1 MSLMAIKGKRTAAGE
16 KTRKEILDATL
27 SLLGRGGLDAFSA
40 RALAQKTSV
49 SKATIFHHFS
59 SVDDILLA
67 ACDWRRSLEFEE
79 RQPMSARAYLDGLGQ
94 QLFRAAQDDPVLLKA
109 RAVFVSR
116 AIFDREM
123 NARLSSGSAD
133 MRRLLIGALR
143 ARIPA
148 GVPDTEIESL
158 ARLTEMALDGLM
170 INLVTR
176 ADQREQLQTAWT
188 QMVDSL
194 LAGMKPEDR

>member
-1 MSLMAIKGKRTAAGE
+1 MAIKGQRTAAGE
-16 KTRKEILDATL
+16 KTRKEILDAAL

-40 RALAQKTSV
+40 GALAREASV
-49 SKATIFHHFS
+49 SKATVFHHFS

-67 ACDWRRSLEFEE
+67 ACDWRGSLEFEG
-79 RQPMSARAYLDGLGQ
+79 RQPTSAGAYLDGLGR
-94 QLFRAAQDDPVLLKA
+94 QLVRAAQDDPILLKA
-109 RAVFVSR
+109 QAVFVSR

-123 NARLSSGSAD
+123 NARMSASGAD
-133 MRRLLIGALR
+133 MRRRLVGALR

-148 GVPDTEIESL
+148 NVPDAEIESL

-176 ADQREQLQTAWT
+176 ADEATRFQNAWT
-188 QMVDSL
+188 QMVDLL
-194 LAGMKPEDR
+194 LAGMNSQNR